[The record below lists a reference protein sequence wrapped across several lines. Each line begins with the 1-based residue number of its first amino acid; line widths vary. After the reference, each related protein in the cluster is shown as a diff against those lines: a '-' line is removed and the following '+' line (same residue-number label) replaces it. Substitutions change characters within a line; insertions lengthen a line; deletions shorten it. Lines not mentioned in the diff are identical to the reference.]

1 MQFSIE
7 QTYYILQVFQ
17 SYTLILTPQTRHLI
31 PFTVKDWQVSCSC
44 LILTLLG
51 QQPGFNELQ
60 AIFYKSHRPTEGP
73 VKYL

>member
-1 MQFSIE
+1 M
-7 QTYYILQVFQ
+7 
-17 SYTLILTPQTRHLI
+17 
-31 PFTVKDWQVSCSC
+31 KDWQVSCSC

-73 VKYL
+73 VKYLWWIFLAKYLMFLAVN